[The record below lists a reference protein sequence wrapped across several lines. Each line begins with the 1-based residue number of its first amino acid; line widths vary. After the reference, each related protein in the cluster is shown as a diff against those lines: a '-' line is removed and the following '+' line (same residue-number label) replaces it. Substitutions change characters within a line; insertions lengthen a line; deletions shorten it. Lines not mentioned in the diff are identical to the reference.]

1 MSAVTDTTAP
11 SLPCRASP
19 DVRLSG
25 VGISRD
31 VLVAHF
37 SLLPSFPRTRETRGP
52 AETSGRLGS
61 LPFRRALRREA
72 TLAERH
78 RWTILRA
85 GRLGGLKVRR
95 QHAIGPHVVDFYW
108 AAARLAIGLDGS
120 VYGDPARAD
129 ADARRERALLA
140 RGVRTL
146 RSTNA
151 DVLGQPGAVA
161 AGALVAACPA

>member
-1 MSAVTDTTAP
+1 MP
-11 SLPCRASP
+11 GRA
-19 DVRLSG
+19 
-25 VGISRD
+25 
-31 VLVAHF
+31 
-37 SLLPSFPRTRETRGP
+37 ERGP

-95 QHAIGPHVVDFYW
+95 QHAIGPYVVDFYCP
-108 AAARLAIGLDGS
+108 AARLAIELCES
-120 VYGDPARAD
+120 VHGDPARAD

-151 DVLGQPGAVA
+151 DVLGQPEAVA
-161 AGALVAACPA
+161 AGVLVAACPA